1 MMQVTL
7 IDVLGWVGAI
17 TVLVA
22 YALVSTRK
30 LTGDAI
36 PYQLLN
42 LTGAGLLLLN
52 SFYYGA
58 LPSVGVNVVWISIAV
73 LATLKGLTRIRSR
86 NARRQGD

>member
-1 MMQVTL
+1 MTQVTL
-7 IDVLGWVGAI
+7 IDTLGWIGAI
-17 TVLVA
+17 TVLLA
-22 YALVSTRK
+22 YALVSLGK

-73 LATLKGLTRIRSR
+73 LAIVKGLTGTRSR
-86 NARRQGD
+86 NSRWQRD